1 MSAVRKRTISLTEFE
16 MNKKTGKFKIGTL
29 LTVLLSLVLAVSFWL
44 FVSYADSLQSQE
56 LLRLALPKW
65 SY

>member
-1 MSAVRKRTISLTEFE
+1 
-16 MNKKTGKFKIGTL
+16 MNKLFSKFKIGTL

-44 FVSYADSLQSQE
+44 FVSYADSLSSQE
-56 LLRLALPKW
+56 LLRLALLKW

>member
-1 MSAVRKRTISLTEFE
+1 VSAVRKRTFDLTEIK
-16 MNKKTGKFKIGTL
+16 MNKLFSKFKIGTL

-44 FVSYADSLQSQE
+44 FVSYADSLSSQE
-56 LLRLALPKW
+56 LLRLALLKW

>member
-1 MSAVRKRTISLTEFE
+1 

>member
-1 MSAVRKRTISLTEFE
+1 
-16 MNKKTGKFKIGTL
+16 MNKNFPRFKIGTL

-44 FVSYADSLQSQE
+44 FVSYADSLSSQE
-56 LLRLALPKW
+56 LLRLTLPNW